1 MTTILQLSEDT
12 LFVGLAYTTP
22 LDFLSLSQTCLHFCD
37 LMINDSNK
45 HPQINK
51 YWQQQCACFWRL
63 IDKNNYKPKNYNYK
77 CLFESMANF
86 VVLTDESVR
95 IYGRKIEEKVDLR
108 IQAYK
113 MKVTLNDIF
122 SKQTEHY
129 KLGMIIKYDNL
140 KMFKIYTCN
149 MNDDDINTHRI
160 ESRFGSK
167 SILFTVIT
175 SKPPAMQ
182 IANYLLAP
190 VEIVSPILIN
200 DESNIDDTT
209 DINSNNNNNEKQNP
223 NIETYY
229 NFAKID
235 VTSPEYTFSEDT
247 PLTMASHYKHV
258 EIVSLL
264 IKHPNMTK
272 NGINK
277 GDQFGTTPLHC
288 ASTSAT
294 LINIQDVD
302 VQDDAVTIAQMLLND
317 DRTNANSIDNTGS
330 TPLLYAIRGQ
340 PKVGQILIDNE
351 KVDVNIRSRSHIG
364 STALHV
370 SIETMMK
377 EKDLMKRNAIY
388 QLIKKLLS
396 RKDFDKNIKNGR
408 GETGLDLAKK
418 AKLSQV
424 VKILKLDDND
434 TCSTET

>member
-1 MTTILQLSEDT
+1 
-12 LFVGLAYTTP
+12 
-22 LDFLSLSQTCLHFCD
+22 
-37 LMINDSNK
+37 MINDSKK

-51 YWQQQCACFWRL
+51 YWQQQCECFWRL
-63 IDKNNYKPKNYNYK
+63 INKNNYKPKNYNYK

-95 IYGRKIEEKVDLR
+95 IYGRNIEKKVDLR

-113 MKVTLNDIF
+113 MKLTLNDIF
-122 SKQTEHY
+122 SKETEHY

-140 KMFKIYTCN
+140 EMFKIYTCN
-149 MNDDDINTHRI
+149 MNDDDINTHKI
-160 ESRFGSK
+160 ESRFASK

-175 SKPPAMQ
+175 SKPPAMR

-235 VTSPEYTFSEDT
+235 VTSPEYTFSKDR

-264 IKHPNMTK
+264 MKHPNMTK

-277 GDQFGTTPLHC
+277 GDHFGVTPLHC
-288 ASTSAT
+288 ASTTSIILT
-294 LINIQDVD
+294 L
-302 VQDDAVTIAQMLLND
+302 
-317 DRTNANSIDNTGS
+317 SIFDS
-330 TPLLYAIRGQ
+330 
-340 PKVGQILIDNE
+340 
-351 KVDVNIRSRSHIG
+351 
-364 STALHV
+364 
-370 SIETMMK
+370 
-377 EKDLMKRNAIY
+377 LMY
-388 QLIKKLLS
+388 LLS
-396 RKDFDKNIKNGR
+396 VI
-408 GETGLDLAKK
+408 EHLLM
-418 AKLSQV
+418 
-424 VKILKLDDND
+424 I
-434 TCSTET
+434 